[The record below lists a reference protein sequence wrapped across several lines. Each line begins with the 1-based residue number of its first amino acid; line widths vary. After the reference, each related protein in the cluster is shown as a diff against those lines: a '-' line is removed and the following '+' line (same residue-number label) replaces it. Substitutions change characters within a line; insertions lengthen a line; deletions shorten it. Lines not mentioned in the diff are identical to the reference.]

1 MEIPASGGCY
11 VLVLRAPAAGLV
23 QVGRLG
29 TVSLEVGFYLYVGS
43 AFGPGGLRARVA
55 RHMRG
60 PGRLHWHVDYLRR
73 RLPLREAWFQPQL
86 RSAEHAWASA
96 LGRGRGMRPG
106 PRGFGASDCD
116 CATHLFF
123 SPCAPSLGDFA
134 RRLRRAGSDPGQ
146 PVRRLV
152 C

>member
-11 VLVLRAPAAGLV
+11 VLVLQAPAAGLV

-29 TVSLEVGFYLYVGS
+29 TVALEAGYYLYVGS

-55 RHMRG
+55 RHLRG
-60 PGRLHWHVDYLRR
+60 RGRLHWHVDYLRR

-86 RSAEHAWASA
+86 ASAEHAWASA
-96 LGRGRGMRPG
+96 LGRGRGMRAG
-106 PRGFGASDCD
+106 PPGFGASDCD

-123 SPCAPSLGDFA
+123 SPDPPSARDFA
-134 RRLRRAGSDPGQ
+134 RRLRRVRADQGA
-146 PVRRLV
+146 PVRRLA